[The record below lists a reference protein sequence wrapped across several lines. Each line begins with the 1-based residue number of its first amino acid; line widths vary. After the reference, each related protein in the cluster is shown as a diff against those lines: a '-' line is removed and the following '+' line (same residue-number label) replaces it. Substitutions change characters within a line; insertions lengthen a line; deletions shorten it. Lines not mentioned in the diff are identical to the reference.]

1 MDTTD
6 EIITILDASINPTP
20 VDATVSHY
28 APKYS
33 TDQIKQMEYDLGA
46 IAKENERLRLD
57 VGSLRRQLMEK
68 SGYIESAKD
77 LIVEAFEIDD
87 FDKDLFIAIAETLEI
102 ELTQELSVTIN
113 VSFSGTVTVPLGFD
127 MDVIERHIDFE
138 ASTNSY
144 TELECDLF
152 TDSIDININD

>member
-1 MDTTD
+1 MDRIM
-6 EIITILDASINPTP
+6 EVLDASINPTP
-20 VDATVSHY
+20 VDATVSQY
-28 APKYS
+28 TPNYS
-33 TDQIKQMEYDLGA
+33 PDQIKQMQYDLGV

-68 SGYIESAKD
+68 SRYIESAKD

-87 FDKDLFIAIAETLEI
+87 FDKDLFIAIAETLDI
-102 ELTQELSVTIN
+102 ELTKELSVTVN

-152 TDSIDININD
+152 TDSIDININN

>member
-1 MDTTD
+1 MSY
-6 EIITILDASINPTP
+6 LDTP
-20 VDATVSHY
+20 VDATVSHHT
-28 APKYS
+28 PNYS
-33 TDQIKQMEYDLGA
+33 PDQIKQMTYDLDVM
-46 IAKENERLRLD
+46 AKENERLRLD

-77 LIVEAFEIDD
+77 LILEAFEIDD
-87 FDKDLFIAIAETLEI
+87 FDKDLFVAIAEALDI
-102 ELTQELSVTIN
+102 ELTKELNVTIN

-127 MDVIERHIDFE
+127 MDVIENHIEFD

-152 TDSIDININD
+152 TDSIDFNIND

>member
-1 MDTTD
+1 MTYLDTPI
-6 EIITILDASINPTP
+6 EAAVSQYTP
-20 VDATVSHY
+20 N
-28 APKYS
+28 YS
-33 TDQIKQMEYDLGA
+33 PDQIKQMVYDLGA

-102 ELTQELSVTIN
+102 ELTQELSVTVN

-127 MDVIERHIDFE
+127 MDVIERQIVFE

-152 TDSIDININD
+152 TDSIDFNIND